1 MCPAERISGG
11 QALAL
16 SGAQLLAAIDGS
28 RLRDLFVLGS
38 AKPQPHARKRDRA
51 LPDQRFVQTTC
62 RSGRQ
67 SVSSAQRQ
75 HCAQVSHHRDG
86 SGPDKRG
93 ARDTQA
99 TNGGGSS
106 SRRCDRGKR
115 GARLSHADN
124 YLRSWRTLDAQSGRI
139 A

>member
-1 MCPAERISGG
+1 MCPAEHISGG
-11 QALAL
+11 EAVAL
-16 SGAQLLAAIDGS
+16 SGAQLRGAISGS

-38 AKPQPHARKRDRA
+38 AKPQPCARKRYKA

-62 RSGRQ
+62 RGGRQ
-67 SVSSAQRQ
+67 GVSSAQREYG
-75 HCAQVSHHRDG
+75 AQVSHQGDG
-86 SGPDKRG
+86 SGSDKRG

-99 TNGGGSS
+99 TNGGRGPSRCCGGS
-106 SRRCDRGKR
+106 KR

-124 YLRSWRTLDAQSGRI
+124 YLRSWRTLGAQSGRI